1 MRVRLPPFPPFP
13 PWDLRVLGEADFALA
28 LGESDFAL
36 ALGEPNDFALALG
49 EPNDFAWRGTIFAKP
64 NAVCLQKLTGIT
76 HLGIRRDGLHLHVR
90 INAFGCVS
98 INLYIDRRVSSAT
111 PDFVC
116 RMVFCTTRFTFFSN
130 VNTVSRSCLV
140 SINRMCAAENWY
152 GQRNTVA

>member
-28 LGESDFAL
+28 LGEA
-36 ALGEPNDFALALG
+36 DFALALG

-116 RMVFCTTRFTFFSN
+116 RMVFRTTRFTFFSN
-130 VNTVSRSCLV
+130 ANTVLRSCSV